1 MGRLAVADRRALLL
15 AAASRIIAR
24 DGIAEMT
31 TRAIANEAG
40 MPQGAFHYCFR
51 SKDELLVELMRA
63 TVDDLVTRSSAAVT
77 MSGDLYE
84 TIRISLRGL
93 WENVVDPADKQL
105 ALYELTTYAMRNRD
119 LAALAE
125 SQYHGYTL
133 AATGFL
139 EAVAEST
146 HIDWTV
152 PVPTLARL
160 LVSVVD
166 GLGLNWL
173 ADRDDNA
180 AHAVLDTFA
189 RQLAGCAISR

>member
-1 MGRLAVADRRALLL
+1 MSRLAVADRRALLL

-51 SKDELLVELMRA
+51 SKDELLVELIRA
-63 TVDDLVTRSSAAVT
+63 TIDDLITRSSAAVT
-77 MSGDLYE
+77 TSTDLYE
-84 TIRISLRGL
+84 TIRMSLRGL
-93 WENVVDPADKQL
+93 WQNVVDPADKQL
-105 ALYELTTYAMRNRD
+105 ALYELTTYALRNPD
-119 LAALAE
+119 LALAE
-125 SQYHGYTL
+125 AQYHGYTL
-133 AATGFL
+133 AATRFL
-139 EAVAEST
+139 ETVAERT
-146 HIDWTV
+146 LIEWTV

-173 ADRDDNA
+173 ADRDDDA

-189 RQLAGCAISR
+189 RQLTGCAIGR